1 MSTGAPISV
10 IALLTMLCVILL
22 VIGLVLHRKGVL
34 QSRAAALAWAVLTIL
49 PLFAGGWVIF
59 THR

>member
-1 MSTGAPISV
+1 
-10 IALLTMLCVILL
+10 MLCVILL